1 MSRRRLAVCLLALG
15 WSAPGAWAD
24 SLNDYLG
31 PRAIAI
37 GESLRADARGGLATT
52 LNPAGLAL
60 GRELVFEGSYGYRAV
75 DGASAVSVSACDS
88 TVPVP
93 GCFYYHYFT
102 AAPDV
107 SGTMEDRRAH
117 EGGFTVSRAIAS
129 RVSLGLTTKYFDYE
143 SSMPGEE
150 DASGL
155 TFDLGSTIVL
165 SPSFNAAVVGYNLWG
180 EDSAQYPR
188 AVAGGLVA
196 RPAGALTLGM
206 DALWNLD
213 ADRAGSS
220 GRFGGGGEYF
230 VRSASM
236 QTGYPIR
243 LGGIYDQGRDAGYV
257 TGGLGLISLKLG
269 VDVGARVQVSG
280 GDEVMVH
287 ASLRLFGPRG
297 GAGAPPA
304 Q

>member
-1 MSRRRLAVCLLALG
+1 MPRLRLAACLLALG
-15 WSAPGAWAD
+15 WSAPAASAD

-31 PRAIAI
+31 PREIAI

-60 GRELVFEGSYGYRAV
+60 GHELVFEGSYGYRAA
-75 DGASAVSVSACDS
+75 DGASAVSLSACDS

-107 SGTMEDRRAH
+107 GGSMEDRRAH
-117 EGGFTVSRAIAS
+117 EGGFTLSRGIAP
-129 RVSLGLTTKYFDYE
+129 RVALGVTAKYFDYE

-150 DASGL
+150 DASGF
-155 TFDLGSTIVL
+155 TFDVGGTAVL
-165 SPSFNAAVVGYNLWG
+165 SPGLNLAVVGYNLWG
-180 EDSAQYPR
+180 EDSTQYPR

-196 RPAGALTLGM
+196 RPAPAITLGM

-230 VRSASM
+230 VRSSSM

-243 LGGIYDQGRDAGYV
+243 VGGIYDQGRDAGYL
-257 TGGLGLISLKLG
+257 TAGIGLISLKLG
-269 VDVGARVQVSG
+269 VDVGGRVQVSG

-287 ASLRLFGPRG
+287 ASLRLFGPRQ
-297 GAGAPPA
+297 APGAPPP